1 MTDLRPT
8 PLNTINELAKER
20 NRAAAERTLNAW
32 TALCLSLMGFG
43 VAFEQ
48 VSRRWPGATP
58 NRVPQ
63 PSVLVG
69 IGFVGMGVVLLG
81 LALVQ
86 HRLTINA
93 LERQD
98 RVLDSFNS
106 LNRLAV
112 IAILLAGLAGLGAT
126 LWLAGA

>member
-58 NRVPQ
+58 SRVPQ

-98 RVLDSFNS
+98 RVLDSVNS

-112 IAILLAGLAGLGAT
+112 ITILLAGLAGLGAT
-126 LWLAGA
+126 LWR

>member
-1 MTDLRPT
+1 
-8 PLNTINELAKER
+8 
-20 NRAAAERTLNAW
+20 
-32 TALCLSLMGFG
+32 
-43 VAFEQ
+43 
-48 VSRRWPGATP
+48 
-58 NRVPQ
+58 
-63 PSVLVG
+63 
-69 IGFVGMGVVLLG
+69 MGVVLLG

-98 RVLDSFNS
+98 RVLDSVNS

-112 IAILLAGLAGLGAT
+112 ITILLAGLAGLGAT